1 MSKPWLMIGRFAL
14 TFITVECSEGT
25 GPGTPGG
32 LQLTFADGGSHSA
45 SGEPS
50 FAGGQLGAG
59 TFALAF
65 ADSVGG
71 LVITSF
77 EVTDGSVGDLF
88 VLQIN
93 DVAVGTWGP
102 CGVGGDCHG
111 RILEGLDREDLQ
123 SPPVHWEMTSG
134 EVVVEDLVEGRITGR
149 LSDLTFEEAEGP
161 ATRAVES
168 GTFDLPLL
176 THAEGI
182 AIMQCFLASVTG
194 GSCPGQ

>member
-1 MSKPWLMIGRFAL
+1 MSKPWLMIGSLTL
-14 TFITVECSEGT
+14 TFLSAACSDGT
-25 GPGTPGG
+25 GPGTPEG
-32 LQLTFADGGSHSA
+32 LQLTFAEGGTHTA
-45 SGEPS
+45 QGEPS

-77 EVTDGSVGDLF
+77 QVTDGSVGDLF

-93 DVAVGTWGP
+93 EVAVGTWGP
-102 CGVGGDCHG
+102 CRVGGDCHG

-123 SPPVHWEMTSG
+123 SPPVHWEMIDG
-134 EVVVEDLVEGRITGR
+134 EVVVEALVEGRITGR
-149 LSDLTFEEAEGP
+149 LSDLTFEGAEGT
-161 ATRAVES
+161 TRAVES

-176 THAEGI
+176 SHAEGI

-194 GSCPGQ
+194 GSCATQ